1 MLYMIHRKQQSTQK
15 LNTMDIQTLKLDL
28 VSQIINIEKPTLLL
42 KINKILQKE
51 SKTDWWDN
59 LPEEVQESIME
70 GLDNVK
76 NGNVFTHEQVVQ
88 EAKQKYG
95 F

>member
-1 MLYMIHRKQQSTQK
+1 
-15 LNTMDIQTLKLDL
+15 MDIQSLKLDL
-28 VSQIINIEKPTLLL
+28 VLKIINIEKPTLLL
-42 KINKILQKE
+42 EINKILQKE

-59 LPEEVQESIME
+59 LPMEVQESIME
-70 GLDNVK
+70 GLENVK
-76 NGNVFTHEQVVQ
+76 NGNVYTHEQVVQ

>member
-1 MLYMIHRKQQSTQK
+1 MIYREQHSTQK
-15 LNTMDIQTLKLDL
+15 LNKMDIQTLKLDL
-28 VSQIINIEKPTLLL
+28 VLKIINIEKPTLLFE
-42 KINKILQKE
+42 INKILQEE
-51 SKTDWWDN
+51 SKTDWWDK
-59 LPEEVQESIME
+59 LPKEVQESIME

-88 EAKQKYG
+88 EVKQKYS

>member
-1 MLYMIHRKQQSTQK
+1 
-15 LNTMDIQTLKLDL
+15 MDIQTLKLDL
-28 VSQIINIEKPTLLL
+28 VSKIINTEKPTLLL

-51 SKTDWWDN
+51 NKTDWWDK
-59 LPEEVQESIME
+59 LPREVQESILE
-70 GLDNVK
+70 GMDNVK

>member
-1 MLYMIHRKQQSTQK
+1 
-15 LNTMDIQTLKLDL
+15 MDIQTLKLDL
-28 VSQIINIEKPTLLL
+28 VSQIINIEKPSLLL

-51 SKTDWWDN
+51 SKTDWWDK
-59 LPEEVQESIME
+59 LPGEVQDSIME

-76 NGNVFTHEQVVQ
+76 NGNVFTYEQVVQ

>member
-1 MLYMIHRKQQSTQK
+1 
-15 LNTMDIQTLKLDL
+15 MDIQTLKLDL
-28 VSQIINIEKPTLLL
+28 VSQIINIEKPSILL

-51 SKTDWWDN
+51 SKTDWWDK

-76 NGNVFTHEQVVQ
+76 NENVFTHEQVVQ